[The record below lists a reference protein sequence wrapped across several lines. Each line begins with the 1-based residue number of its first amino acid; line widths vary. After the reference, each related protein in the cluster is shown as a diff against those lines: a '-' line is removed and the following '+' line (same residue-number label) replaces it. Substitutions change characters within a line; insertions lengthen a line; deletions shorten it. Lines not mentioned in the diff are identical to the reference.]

1 MFQSSTKELNK
12 YVGTFSSV
20 VNSLQHPCPGLP
32 PLERPSIE
40 ELASLYLTKNA
51 DRSVLCTLCGKIS
64 KEIWNAKDHLESQHF
79 PSEYPCQY
87 CDKICKSKIN
97 LANHMSQQH
106 RGMK

>member
-1 MFQSSTKELNK
+1 MN
-12 YVGTFSSV
+12 
-20 VNSLQHPCPGLP
+20 NSQFVLIQP
-32 PLERPSIE
+32 PSLGRPSLE
-40 ELASLYLTKNA
+40 ELASLYLTKNF
-51 DRSVLCTLCGKIS
+51 DRSISCNLCGKIS
-64 KEIWNAKDHLESQHF
+64 KQMGHAKDHLESQHF

>member
-1 MFQSSTKELNK
+1 MSCN
-12 YVGTFSSV
+12 
-20 VNSLQHPCPGLP
+20 
-32 PLERPSIE
+32 
-40 ELASLYLTKNA
+40 
-51 DRSVLCTLCGKIS
+51 LCGKVS
-64 KEIWNAKDHLESQHF
+64 NKFDHATNHLESMHF